1 MSAKYH
7 SQLDDYL
14 KSVLLRRRRSVGE
27 YQDYR
32 DYPEQGERLLSQR
45 FLKPLR
51 RLHVVLFSTV
61 QAGGAEQ
68 ACWADHDL
76 LHAVLHAAGAA
87 GLLLRPVVSSK
98 HIVMSPV
105 LQQMRIHIL
114 SIYIYSVYY
123 IY

>member
-1 MSAKYH
+1 MEST
-7 SQLDDYL
+7 
-14 KSVLLRRRRSVGE
+14 RTTETTRSKERGH
-27 YQDYR
+27 YQR
-32 DYPEQGERLLSQR
+32 S
-45 FLKPLR
+45 LKPLR
-51 RLHVVLFSTV
+51 RLHVVSLSTV

-87 GLLLRPVVSSK
+87 GLLLRPVVVSK

-114 SIYIYSVYY
+114 SIYSVY
-123 IY
+123 